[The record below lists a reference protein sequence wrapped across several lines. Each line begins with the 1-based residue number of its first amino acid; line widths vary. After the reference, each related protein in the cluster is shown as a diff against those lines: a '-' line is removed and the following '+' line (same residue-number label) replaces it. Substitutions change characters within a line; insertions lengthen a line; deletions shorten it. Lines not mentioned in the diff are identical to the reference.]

1 MVPTA
6 RPASEPPPA
15 FVTMTVSGAGFD
27 PPTVALKPTLSA
39 EKPITGRGTTS
50 ITAVAVRGPDAAG
63 MVSRPR
69 ASPFATPL
77 AGTGAPTG
85 LRGDPAVGGPVEACP
100 PLFPPTALRD
110 N

>member
-6 RPASEPPPA
+6 RPASEPPPE

-39 EKPITGRGTTS
+39 EKAITGRGTTS
-50 ITAVAVRGPDAAG
+50 SPAVAVRALDAAV

-69 ASPFATPL
+69 ASPFAAPVAETVAT
-77 AGTGAPTG
+77 AGLLGDHALGAPMK
-85 LRGDPAVGGPVEACP
+85 ACP
-100 PLFPPTALRD
+100 P
-110 N
+110 